1 LAVSI
6 IIHTSLIDERS
17 SNNINAT
24 NTQDSVYLTV
34 TIINSIARGHPDSS
48 DERRTSPNCH
58 WRSLTKST
66 NLGWTVSMQASYCHL
81 HTPSSFSMNLLGQ
94 KVCLADFFV
103 YMHHAATTEK

>member
-34 TIINSIARGHPDSS
+34 TIKIQLREVTPVH
-48 DERRTSPNCH
+48 
-58 WRSLTKST
+58 LTNAEHRQT
-66 NLGWTVSMQASYCHL
+66 ATDAPL
-81 HTPSSFSMNLLGQ
+81 PSQPTWVGL
-94 KVCLADFFV
+94 
-103 YMHHAATTEK
+103 